1 MSTSLLYH
9 AFGIVGYF
17 YQSTRFIAGIII
29 VAIQE
34 DRWRLRCPACRS
46 RDVQCRGKSTRRF
59 RTVPIGG
66 KAVFID
72 LPIQRVECAKCQA
85 VRQVKIRFAD
95 EHKRYTRAFERLVL
109 DLSKYMTIK
118 AVSRHLGVNW
128 DLVKGIQKNNLN
140 KRYRLPKL
148 ARIKRIAIDEIYQ
161 GKKLGYLTIVMD
173 LQRGAVIFVGNGK
186 GADALT
192 LFWKRLKK
200 SGAQIEAVATDMG
213 PAYISAVKANLPE
226 ATLVFDHFHIIKLF
240 NEKLTKLRRDLQ
252 REAENGL
259 GKPVLKGIR
268 WLLLKNPDN
277 LDDAR
282 DERQRLDEA
291 LKLNEPLATAY
302 YMKEELRD
310 IWHQP
315 DKDSAQ
321 IALDEW
327 IKKAAAS
334 NVNMLKKFSKTLAA
348 HRSGILAY
356 FDFDGLSTGP
366 LEGTNNKIK
375 TLHKMAYGF
384 RDAEFF
390 KLKIMALHEANYALG
405 GTLPQSP
412 C

>member
-9 AFGIVGYF
+9 AFGIIGYF
-17 YQSTRFIAGIII
+17 YQSTSYIAGAVI
-29 VAIQE
+29 VAIR
-34 DRWRLRCPACRS
+34 DDYWRLRCPVCRS
-46 RDVQCRGKSTRRF
+46 RKVRSRGMQVRRF
-59 RTVPIGG
+59 RTLPIGR
-66 KAVFID
+66 KAVYID
-72 LPIQRVECAKCQA
+72 LPVQRVECSECYAI
-85 VRQVKIRFAD
+85 RQVKIRFAG

-109 DLSKYMTIK
+109 DLSRQMTIQ
-118 AVSRHLGVNW
+118 AVARYLGVSW
-128 DLVKGIQKNNLN
+128 DLVKEIQKHHLY

-148 ARIKRIAIDEIYQ
+148 SKVKRIAIDEIYQ

-173 LQRGAVIFVGNGK
+173 LQHGAVIFVGNGK
-186 GADALT
+186 GTDALIP
-192 LFWKRLKK
+192 FWKRLKK
-200 SGAQIEAVATDMG
+200 SRARIEAVATDMG
-213 PAYISAVKANLPE
+213 PAYISAVQANLPD

-277 LDDAR
+277 LDDTR

-291 LKLNEPLATAY
+291 LKLNEPLATTY
-302 YMKEELRD
+302 YMKEELRN

-315 DKDSAQ
+315 DKIAAQ
-321 IALDEW
+321 QALDEW

-334 NVNMLKKFSKTLAA
+334 NVNMLKQFSKTLAA

-384 RDAEFF
+384 RDIEFF
-390 KLKIMALHEANYALG
+390 KLKIMALHETNYALVG
-405 GTLPQSP
+405 GA
-412 C
+412 

>member
-9 AFGIVGYF
+9 AFGIIGYF
-17 YQSTRFIAGIII
+17 YQSTSYIAGAII
-29 VAIQE
+29 VAIQ
-34 DRWRLRCPACRS
+34 DDCWRLRCPVCRS
-46 RDVQCRGKSTRRF
+46 RKVRSRGKQVRRF
-59 RTVPIGG
+59 RTVPIGR
-66 KAVFID
+66 KAVYID
-72 LPIQRVECAKCQA
+72 LPVQRVECSKCQA

-109 DLSKYMTIK
+109 DLSRQMTIQ
-118 AVSRHLGVNW
+118 AVARYLGVSW
-128 DLVKGIQKNNLN
+128 DLVKEIQKHNLH

-148 ARIKRIAIDEIYQ
+148 SKVKRIAIDEIYQ

-186 GADALT
+186 GADALIP
-192 LFWKRLKK
+192 FWKRLKK
-200 SGAQIEAVATDMG
+200 SGARIEAVATDMG
-213 PAYISAVKANLPE
+213 PAYISAVQANLPD

-277 LDDAR
+277 LDDTR

-291 LKLNEPLATAY
+291 LKLNEPLATTY
-302 YMKEELRD
+302 YMKEELRN

-315 DKDSAQ
+315 DKIAAQ
-321 IALDEW
+321 QALDEW

-334 NVNMLKKFSKTLAA
+334 NVNMLKQFSKTLAA

-384 RDAEFF
+384 RDIEFF
-390 KLKIMALHEANYALG
+390 KRMFPAYI
-405 GTLPQSP
+405 
-412 C
+412 